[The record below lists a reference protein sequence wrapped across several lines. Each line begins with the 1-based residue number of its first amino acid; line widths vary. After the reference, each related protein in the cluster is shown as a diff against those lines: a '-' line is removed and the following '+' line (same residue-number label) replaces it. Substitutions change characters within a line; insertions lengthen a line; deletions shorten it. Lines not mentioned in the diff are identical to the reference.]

1 MGDQSFVARCLSE
14 TLSVI
19 AHPQRIRII
28 EELGMGA
35 CDVGTL
41 VERLTL
47 PQPTV
52 SQHLAQL
59 RNRWI
64 VRGDRFGKTI
74 LYSLNNQWLAGW
86 LVDGIK
92 LLEDKQYDELR
103 MKRAVKSVR
112 KVWKSSEQRSS

>member
-1 MGDQSFVARCLSE
+1 MGDQNFVARCLSE

-19 AHPQRIRII
+19 AHPHRIRII
-28 EELGMGA
+28 EELGIGE

-41 VERLTL
+41 VEKLML

-59 RNRWI
+59 RHQGI
-64 VRGDRFGKTI
+64 VQGARSGKTI
-74 LYSLNNQWLAGW
+74 RYSLTHQWLAGW

-92 LLEDKQYDELR
+92 LLEDKQYDEVR
-103 MKRAVKSVR
+103 IKRAVKSVR
-112 KVWKSSEQRSS
+112 KVWRSSEQRSS

>member
-1 MGDQSFVARCLSE
+1 MGDQNFVARCLYE

-19 AHPQRIRII
+19 AHPHRIRII
-28 EELGMGA
+28 EELGIGE

-41 VERLTL
+41 VEKLML

-59 RNRWI
+59 LHQGI
-64 VRGDRFGKTI
+64 VQGARSGKTI
-74 LYSLNNQWLAGW
+74 RYSLTHQWLAGW

-92 LLEDKQYDELR
+92 LLEDKQYDEVR
-103 MKRAVKSVR
+103 IKRAVKSVR
-112 KVWKSSEQRSS
+112 KVWRSSEQRSS